1 MSIIATC
8 GHKVEDIE
16 ETHNISTKE
25 WEIDHEGWHKA
36 IAYKTVCK
44 TCYEEYKKNNAILET
59 EAEETDWLTSE
70 KDW

>member
-36 IAYKTVCK
+36 IAHKSVCE
-44 TCYEEYKKNNAILET
+44 TCYQEYKKNNAILET